1 MRIIKFQLFDLIRFF
16 TDFHTAHKVFFLF
29 YSTPMKVVTQISD
42 GNSQNIDN
50 YFDRGRRVTLVLG
63 KTSLNRSTRHLYLA
77 VTACNMEVIAA
88 KRQERVTELY
98 FFSE

>member
-16 TDFHTAHKVFFLF
+16 TDFHTAHKVFILF

-42 GNSQNIDN
+42 SNSLSTISSQNIDN

-63 KTSLNRSTRHLYLA
+63 KKLA
-77 VTACNMEVIAA
+77 
-88 KRQERVTELY
+88 
-98 FFSE
+98 